1 MNKNA
6 NLGSRGKFP
15 LRRYLWTAMRIF
27 LLFIGIGLSS
37 VYASHSS
44 AQTRMDIDVKNVTVK
59 YLFEEIQKKSE
70 YIFFYKDG
78 TLDENKQVSF
88 TAKDITLQDILNRV
102 FGQTDLTY
110 ELDGRQVVVRKKP
123 AKIPETNETGTNVP
137 VVQGIE
143 ISGTVKDSEGMPLPG
158 ANVVE
163 KGTTHGTQTD
173 FDGNYALT
181 VSGENAVLLVS
192 YMGFISR
199 EIPVKGQTEI
209 QVTLEEDVSNL
220 EEVVVVG
227 YGTQKKVNLT
237 GAVSQVTAEAIENR
251 PVANLGQALQG
262 VLPNLNISI
271 PSGNPNATPS
281 FNVRGGTSLQYNSDD
296 SKYEFQSGSP
306 FILVDGV
313 QMDINMLNPE
323 DIESISIL
331 KDAASAAI
339 YGARAANGVV
349 LVTTK
354 KGRRSQKP
362 QITYSTSFQFNR
374 PSARPDLL
382 DAYTIQDAAIKAV
395 EYENRTP
402 SGDMYDKLNAI
413 KAYMDNPE
421 ENPPYIMSPGGSII
435 WVANTRPYD
444 EAVRNAAP
452 MMKHNLSLRG
462 GSEKNTY
469 MISLGYQDQEG
480 IYKINTDKFKRY
492 NVLVNVGSEITDW
505 LGMDYQISWNNT
517 IYEEPISPA
526 GKGSWWYA
534 MAQEPFRNINMPIK
548 TPADS
553 PVGEMYTDNIL
564 SFMSYGSNRKS
575 MDERL
580 LMKIAPTIKLLKGW
594 NLKADFSY
602 MSRNYRQKEVLPEL
616 LRVDTDWNNLI
627 NSHTNPS
634 YIDKTSD
641 RTDQYTLNVYTNY
654 DTTLG
659 KHDIS
664 LLAGFNQEWLR
675 YEHLRG
681 RGEGILSPNIPVI
694 NQTTGNEYAY
704 DSESH
709 WAVRGAFYRITY
721 NYDNRYL
728 LESNGRYDGT
738 SRFPADRRFKF
749 FPSISGAWRFSE
761 ESFSGFLKPVF
772 DELKFRASYG
782 SLGNQNVSNYI
793 YIPSYG
799 TVSQVQ
805 HMFNGVRPIGI
816 TPPGLVDPDL
826 TWETSTTLDFG
837 VDMTLLGNKL
847 DLSFDWYRRKTT
859 DILIAGDKFPAVLG
873 ASSPT
878 KNSGAMQTEGWELEV
893 RWKDRFESG
902 FRYDVALNLWDY
914 QSEVVTFD
922 GNPNK
927 LLSSLYEGQKMGE
940 IWGYE
945 TSGIFQTEEEIE
957 AAPSQHLLN
966 SQWFPGDVR
975 YADLDGNGEISPGE
989 QTVENPGD
997 RKIIGNSTPRYQ
1009 FGLNMN
1015 AFWKNFD
1022 LNIFFQGVGKRD
1034 YWIDGSQSL
1043 YWGGLSNGAGTWEI
1057 YNNTWTP
1064 EQRDAHFPVYKN
1076 KAANRQVQSRF
1087 IQNAAYIR
1095 LKNLALGYTLPQEI
1109 SEKIKVERLRLSASA
1124 YNIWEYTKVPDVFD
1138 PELMSAD
1145 YPMMRSFAL
1154 GLQVT
1159 F

>member
-1 MNKNA
+1 MK
-6 NLGSRGKFP
+6 
-15 LRRYLWTAMRIF
+15 IF

-37 VYASHSS
+37 VYASHST
-44 AQTRMDIDVKNVTVK
+44 AQTRMDINVENITIQN
-59 YLFEEIQKKSE
+59 LFKKIQEKSE
-70 YIFFYKDG
+70 YVFFYKDG
-78 TLDENKQVSF
+78 TIDSDRKVSVKL
-88 TAKDITLQDILNRV
+88 TNATLQDILNRV
-102 FGQTDLTY
+102 FPANGLVY

-123 AKIPETNETGTNVP
+123 LKIPDDAEAP
-137 VVQGIE
+137 QAVQGWE
-143 ISGTVKDSEGMPLPG
+143 VSGTVTDTEGQPLPG
-158 ANVVE
+158 ASIVE
-163 KGTTHGTQTD
+163 KGTDSGTQSD
-173 FDGNYALT
+173 FDGNFSIT
-181 VSGENAVLLVS
+181 VSDQDAILAIS
-192 YMGFISR
+192 YMGFVSTEVPVNGQS
-199 EIPVKGQTEI
+199 EINI
-209 QVTLEEDVSNL
+209 TLKEDVANL

-237 GAVSQVTAEAIENR
+237 GAVSQVTSEALENR
-251 PVANLGQALQG
+251 PVANMGQALQG
-262 VLPNLNISI
+262 VLPNLNINI
-271 PSGNPNATPS
+271 PNGNPNATPT
-281 FNVRGGTSLQYNSDD
+281 FNIRGGTSLQLNDD
-296 SKYEFQSGSP
+296 NPNNKKFEFQTGSP

-362 QITYSTSFQFNR
+362 RITYNTSFQYSR
-374 PSARPDLL
+374 PSARPGLL
-382 DAYTIQDAAIKAV
+382 DAYTIQEAAIKAV
-395 EYENRTP
+395 ELEGRTP
-402 SGDMYDKLNAI
+402 SGDMYETLDAI
-413 KAYMDNPE
+413 KAYRDNPE
-421 ENPPYIMSPGGSII
+421 ENQPYIMSPGGSII

-462 GSEKNTY
+462 GSERNTY
-469 MISLGYQDQEG
+469 MVSLGYQDQEG

-492 NVLVNVGSEITDW
+492 NVLVNVGSEVTDW
-505 LGMDYQISWNNT
+505 LKMDYQVSWNNT
-517 IYEEPISPA
+517 VYEEPIGPG
-526 GKGSWWYA
+526 GKGNWWNA
-534 MAQEPFRNINMPIK
+534 LGREPDRNINMPIK

-564 SFMSYGSNRKS
+564 SFMSYGANRKS
-575 MDERL
+575 VNERL
-580 LMKIAPTIKLLKGW
+580 LMKIAPSIRLLNNW

-602 MSRNYRQKEVLPEL
+602 MSRNYRKKDVLPEL
-616 LRVDTDWNNLI
+616 LRVEKDWDNLT
-627 NSHTNPS
+627 NAHTSPS

-641 RTDQYTLNVYTNY
+641 RTDQYTLNIYSDY
-654 DTTLG
+654 AATLG
-659 KHDIS
+659 SHNIT
-664 LLAGFNQEWLR
+664 LLAGFNQEWLK

-681 RGEGILSPNIPVI
+681 RGEGILSPGIPVI

-704 DSESH
+704 DGESH

-721 NYDNRYL
+721 NFDNRYL

-738 SRFPADRRFKF
+738 SRFPTDRRFKF

-761 ESFSGFLKPVF
+761 ESFAGFLKPAF
-772 DELKFRASYG
+772 DELKFRAGYG

-805 HMFNGVRPIGI
+805 HLFNGTRPIGI
-816 TPPGLVDPDL
+816 TPPGLVDPYL
-826 TWETSTTLDFG
+826 TWETATTLDLG
-837 VDMTLLGNKL
+837 VDMTLFSKL
-847 DLSFDWYRRKTT
+847 DLSFGWYRKKVK
-859 DILIAGDKFPAVLG
+859 DILVDGDKYPAVLG

-878 KNSGAMQTEGWELEV
+878 KNSGEIQTTGWELEV
-893 RWKDRFESG
+893 KWRDQLSNG
-902 FRYDVALNLWDY
+902 FRYDIGLNLWDY
-914 QSEVVTFD
+914 QSEVLSFD

-927 LLSSLYEGQKMGE
+927 IIDSGNRSGGLYEGAKLGD

-945 TSGIFQTEEEIE
+945 TAGIFQSEEEIE
-957 AAPSQHLLN
+957 AAPSQELLN
-966 SQWFPGDVR
+966 SRWFPGDVR
-975 YADLDGNGEISPGE
+975 YKDLNGDGEIGPGE
-989 QTVENPGD
+989 NTLENSGD

-1034 YWIDGSQSL
+1034 FWLGHNM
-1043 YWGGLSNGAGTWEI
+1043 YWGGMAGSSGTWDV

-1064 EQRDAHFPVYKN
+1064 ERTDAYFPAYKN
-1076 KAANRQVQSRF
+1076 KGANRQVQTRYLQDAS
-1087 IQNAAYIR
+1087 YIR
-1095 LKNLALGYTLPQEI
+1095 LKNLALGYTLPKEVSQ
-1109 SEKIKVERLRLSASA
+1109 KIKVEKLRLSASA
-1124 YNIWEYTKVPDVFD
+1124 YNIWEYTKVPDLFD

>member
-1 MNKNA
+1 MNKNT
-6 NLGSRGKFP
+6 NLGFTGEFP
-15 LRRYLWTAMRIF
+15 LWRYLWTAMKTF
-27 LLFIGIGLSS
+27 LLFISIGLSS

-44 AQTRMDIDVKNVTVK
+44 AQTRLDMNVKELTIREV
-59 YLFEEIQKKSE
+59 FEEIQQNSE

-78 TLDENKQVSF
+78 TLNDDKKVSL
-88 TAKDITLQDILNRV
+88 TAKEATVEEILTIL
-102 FGQTDLTY
+102 FGNTDLTY
-110 ELDGRQVVVRKKP
+110 ELDGRQVIVRKKP
-123 AKIPETNETGTNVP
+123 TKIPESEREF
-137 VVQGIE
+137 QGIE
-143 ISGTVKDSEGMPLPG
+143 VSGSIKDPEGVPLAG
-158 ANVVE
+158 ANVLE
-163 KGTTHGTQTD
+163 KGTTHGVQTD
-173 FDGNYALT
+173 FDGNYTLT
-181 VSGENAVLLVS
+181 VSGEDAVLLVS

-199 EIPVKGQTEI
+199 EVPVAGQTEI
-209 QVTLEEDVSNL
+209 DITLQEDVSDL

-251 PVANLGQALQG
+251 PVANMGQALQG
-262 VLPNLNISI
+262 VLPNLNINI
-271 PSGNPNATPS
+271 PNGNPNATPS
-281 FNVRGGTSLQYNSDD
+281 FNVRGGTSLSG
-296 SKYEFQSGSP
+296 SEFVNGSP
-306 FILVDGV
+306 FVLVDGV

-323 DIESISIL
+323 DIESITVL

-354 KGRRSQKP
+354 KGKKSQKS
-362 QITYSTSFQFNR
+362 QITYSNSFQFNR

-382 DAYTIQDAAIKAV
+382 DAYTIQEAAIKAV

-402 SGDMYDKLNAI
+402 SGDMYDKLDAI
-413 KAYMDNPE
+413 RAYMDNPQE
-421 ENPPYIMSPGGSII
+421 TPPYIMSPGGSII

-444 EAVRNAAP
+444 EAVRSASP

-492 NVLVNVGSEITDW
+492 NVLVNVGSEVNDW
-505 LGMDYQISWNNT
+505 LGMDYQVSWNNT
-517 IYEEPISPA
+517 VYKEPISPG

-534 MAQEPFRNINMPIK
+534 MAQEPFRNINMPVK
-548 TPADS
+548 TSADS

-564 SFMSYGSNRKS
+564 SFMSYGSNRKTVN
-575 MDERL
+575 ERL
-580 LMKIAPTIKLLKGW
+580 LMKIAPTVKLLDGW

-602 MSRNYRQKEVLPEL
+602 MSRNYRTKEVLPEL
-616 LRVDTDWNNLI
+616 WRVDTDWNNLT
-627 NSHTNPS
+627 NAHTNPS

-641 RTDQYTLNVYTNY
+641 RTDQYTLNVYSNY
-654 DTTLG
+654 DVSLG

-664 LLAGFNQEWLR
+664 LLAGFNQEWLK

-704 DSESH
+704 DGESH

-738 SRFPADRRFKF
+738 SRFPTDRRFKF

-761 ESFSGFLKPVF
+761 EAFSGFLKPVF

-782 SLGNQNVSNYI
+782 SLGNQNVTNYI

-805 HMFNGVRPIGI
+805 HLFGGIRPIGI
-816 TPPGLVDPDL
+816 TPPGLVDPNL

-837 VDMTLLGNKL
+837 MDMALFNNRLG
-847 DLSFDWYRRKTT
+847 LSFDWYRRKTT

-893 RWKDRFESG
+893 KWRDQFRSG

-914 QSEVVTFD
+914 QSKVVAFD

-927 LLSSLYEGQKMGE
+927 LLSTLYEGQKMGE

-945 TSGIFQTEEEIE
+945 TSGIFQTEAEIE

-966 SQWFPGDVR
+966 SQWFPGDIR
-975 YADLDGNGEISPGE
+975 YTDQNGDGEISPGE
-989 QTVENPGD
+989 NTVDNPGD
-997 RKIIGNSTPRYQ
+997 RKIIGNNTPRYQ
-1009 FGLNMN
+1009 FGFTMN

-1034 YWIDGSQSL
+1034 YWIDGNQSL
-1043 YWGGLSNGAGTWEI
+1043 YWGGLSNGAGTWEV

-1064 EQRDAHFPVYKN
+1064 ERRDAHFPVYKN
-1076 KAANRQVQSRF
+1076 KSANRLTQTRF

-1095 LKNLALGYTLPQEI
+1095 LKNLAIGYTLPREI
-1109 SEKIKVERLRLSASA
+1109 SEKIRVERLRLSASA